1 MINQSLMTTEYLV
14 KASAQVPSWPQLV
27 PVGEGVFGSLLS
39 FMKESVAH
47 LDIV

>member
-1 MINQSLMTTEYLV
+1 MTTNYLV

-27 PVGEGVFGSLLS
+27 PVGKGVFGS
-39 FMKESVAH
+39 FVQFPEGIVAH